1 MGLTTSSPQ
10 AAGVLSGQQQDHL
23 PEAWAAL
30 RAGDRAVQ
38 VHWDDGVWSLAL
50 VLTASAEG
58 TIPGLPQGPRHPC
71 AVGAGYSGGT
81 GDIGMGGQT
90 VPGKALAGT
99 LTTPMQPRRDADRP
113 QPLGRRK
120 VKETLG
126 GGQLWR
132 APP

>member
-81 GDIGMGGQT
+81 GDIGMVGADCPGQGARWDINH
-90 VPGKALAGT
+90 PNAA
-99 LTTPMQPRRDADRP
+99 PE
-113 QPLGRRK
+113 GRR
-120 VKETLG
+120 
-126 GGQLWR
+126 
-132 APP
+132 